1 MWAANDTMNSHQT
14 LELIAAFYDLSDGD
28 LNLGLVLKFSWKQI
42 LVILLN
48 GNNMLVLS
56 LKYRSVVIT
65 EKNNMLCQDSFA
77 LSIPGRISVE
87 LWGFFLLFS
96 CLSLSPL
103 SPLFFPSLF
112 SISIFSSQASL
123 LSFRY
128 LQEEN
133 LLEKFWLCVLLFKYL
148 KHILL
153 KHLGLKKC

>member
-1 MWAANDTMNSHQT
+1 MNSHQT

-48 GNNMLVLS
+48 GNNMLVPS

-87 LWGFFLLFS
+87 L
-96 CLSLSPL
+96 
-103 SPLFFPSLF
+103 
-112 SISIFSSQASL
+112 
-123 LSFRY
+123 
-128 LQEEN
+128 
-133 LLEKFWLCVLLFKYL
+133 
-148 KHILL
+148 
-153 KHLGLKKC
+153 